1 MNESTAKEFLNK
13 LEALCGSYG
22 IWCDMSIK
30 KRPRLEHADVKISV
44 KVDRP
49 QGVDNIKKAVL

>member
-1 MNESTAKEFLNK
+1 MNESTAKEFLDK
-13 LEALCGSYG
+13 LETLCGSYD

-30 KRPRLEHADVKISV
+30 KRPRLEHVDVKISV

-49 QGVDNIKKAVL
+49 QRVDSIKKAVL